1 MDADV
6 QECPEMG
13 GLSPISLKEDA
24 LKIFS
29 RMSFAPRNL
38 PLLACLL
45 FASPYSLSAPVKA
58 DSKERAATDC
68 APFGRWTVP
77 GGASVSEA
85 EVIARAATRSVVLL
99 GEIHDNPD
107 HHRWQ
112 LQTLAAL
119 HTVRPD
125 MVIGFEM
132 FPRRVQ
138 KALDQWVAG
147 ELSESQFLSASDW
160 GTVWSTDAN
169 LYLPLFHFARMNGI
183 PMVALNIDTSLR
195 RAVAAKGL
203 SGVPE
208 NEREGITTPAAPSS
222 AYLDYLLPIYAEH
235 ERDGKKKGDALK
247 DDPDFRRF
255 VEAQQLWDRAM
266 AQALH
271 SALDRPEKPLVVG
284 IMGSG
289 HIKHGYGVPHQL
301 KDLKVTEVGTLLPWI
316 SGGSCRQLVGGT
328 ADAVFGSAS
337 VAAVTNEPPRQ
348 RLGIRFDMA
357 QDGGARVLQVE
368 KGSIAEAAG
377 IRDNDVIGEAAGVQ
391 IKRPDDITS
400 VVKRQAPG
408 TWLPLRLKRAG
419 DTIELIAKFPAVQK

>member
-1 MDADV
+1 MYSV
-6 QECPEMG
+6 
-13 GLSPISLKEDA
+13 
-24 LKIFS
+24 
-29 RMSFAPRNL
+29 PRNL
-38 PLLACLL
+38 LLLACLL
-45 FASPYSLSAPVKA
+45 SAFPYSLPALGA
-58 DSKERAATDC
+58 DSKERAGTDC
-68 APFGRWTVP
+68 VPFGRWTVP
-77 GGASVSEA
+77 GGASISEA
-85 EVIARAATRSVVLL
+85 DVIARAARRSVVLL

-119 HTVRPD
+119 HAVRPD

-147 ELSESQFLSASDW
+147 DLSESQFLSASEW
-160 GTVWSTDAN
+160 GTVWSTDAS
-169 LYLPLFHFARMNGI
+169 LYLPLFHFARMNRI

-195 RAVAAKGL
+195 RAVAKKGL

-208 NEREGITTPAAPSS
+208 NEREGITAPAAPSS

-235 ERDGKKKGDALK
+235 ERDGKKKGEALK

-266 AQALH
+266 AQAIH
-271 SALDRPEKPLVVG
+271 SAADRPEKPLVVG

-301 KDLKVTEVGTLLPWI
+301 KDLKITEVGTLLPWTP
-316 SGGSCRQLVGGT
+316 GGSCGQLVGGT

-348 RLGIRFDMA
+348 RLGIRFEMV
-357 QDGGARVLQVE
+357 QDGGARVLEVE

-377 IRDNDVIGEAAGVQ
+377 IRDNDLISEAAGTQ
-391 IKRPDDITS
+391 LKRLDDITGI
-400 VVKRQAPG
+400 VKRQAPG
-408 TWLPLRLKRAG
+408 TWLPLKLKRGG
-419 DTIELIAKFPAVQK
+419 DIIELIAKFPAVHK